1 MKYQQGT
8 NQSYGKSAHYLTERM
23 VLQDNPCRA
32 QYTCYENEY
41 TQPAHRIVS
50 EQGTESNQPT
60 YYGTGSRHV
69 FAEFPFQVDNDTDNH
84 HDKRGKD
91 NSCHIPG
98 NVQPVHH
105 EQAEHIGSDSQD
117 ERHISPFPFR

>member
-32 QYTCYENEY
+32 QYACYENEY
-41 TQPAHRIVS
+41 TQPAHRVVS

-69 FAEFPFQVDNDTDNH
+69 FAELPFQVDNDTDNH

-98 NVQPVHH
+98 DVQPVHH
-105 EQAEHIGSDSQD
+105 EQAEHIGSDGQD

>member
-32 QYTCYENEY
+32 QYACYENEY

-69 FAEFPFQVDNDTDNH
+69 FAELPFQVDMTQIIITI
-84 HDKRGKD
+84 REAQI
-91 NSCHIPG
+91 IPVIYQG
-98 NVQPVHH
+98 MFSRCIMSRQNT
-105 EQAEHIGSDSQD
+105 
-117 ERHISPFPFR
+117 

>member
-32 QYTCYENEY
+32 QYACYENEY

-50 EQGTESNQPT
+50 EQALKATSPPIMAPAPAMCSLSFHFRLTMTQIIITIREAQIIPVIYQGMF
-60 YYGTGSRHV
+60 SRCIMSRQTHR
-69 FAEFPFQVDNDTDNH
+69 
-84 HDKRGKD
+84 K
-91 NSCHIPG
+91 
-98 NVQPVHH
+98 
-105 EQAEHIGSDSQD
+105 
-117 ERHISPFPFR
+117 

>member
-32 QYTCYENEY
+32 QYACYENEY

-69 FAEFPFQVDNDTDNH
+69 FAEFPFQVRTMAQ
-84 HDKRGKD
+84 
-91 NSCHIPG
+91 I
-98 NVQPVHH
+98 
-105 EQAEHIGSDSQD
+105 I
-117 ERHISPFPFR
+117 ITI